1 MTLLDELKRV
11 VDLDKIE
18 KCYMMDDY
26 NEYTVNLN
34 LNKTFEL
41 LDNIIPNDEL
51 GLIDIRFKTKD
62 EIIIC
67 EEFLYSGDDYPF
79 FKVIKINEPKAVA
92 TIKPDTLFNTF
103 THTLEDGKEYK
114 LPLKNREQKFIELI
128 GPDDEL
134 KFRKNKYN
142 LNIAKSIDW
151 LEKVGI
157 EIFNNEEIYNF
168 KETDD
173 FRILEDDYK
182 NKYIIL
188 PNDFDSDEIKEKIA
202 YITVNEKDDELKF
215 FNWYDLFL
223 DEDFSLK
230 EDMYYKLA
238 RMLDCKVTI
247 DLVDD
252 NKNKFILYTFDSD
265 VEKAKEIIFEN
276 LIRIGKVKRAILILK
291 DEARDVDRLIYD
303 LKNIYKLNV
312 TNFYGKNF

>member
-26 NEYTVNLN
+26 NKYTVNLD
-34 LNKTFEL
+34 LNETFKL

-67 EEFLYSGDDYPF
+67 EEFLYGDDYPF

-103 THTLEDGKEYK
+103 THTLEDGKEYE
-114 LPLKNREQKFIELI
+114 LPLKNREQKFIDLI
-128 GPDDEL
+128 GPDNEL

-157 EIFNNEEIYNF
+157 EIFNNEEISAFRDIDNF
-168 KETDD
+168 RTLKDN
-173 FRILEDDYK
+173 YG

-188 PNDFDSDEIKEKIA
+188 PNDFDLDKIEERIA
-202 YITVNEKDDELKF
+202 YITANIEGNYVDF
-215 FNWYDLFL
+215 FNWFDLFL
-223 DEDFSLK
+223 DKDFSLK

-238 RMLDCKVTI
+238 RMLDCKATI
-247 DLVDD
+247 DLVDN
-252 NKNKFILYTFDSD
+252 NKNEFILYTFDSD
-265 VEKAKEIIFEN
+265 VEKATKIIFEN

-291 DEARDVDRLIYD
+291 DEARDMDMLICD
-303 LKNIYKLNV
+303 LKKIYEEN
-312 TNFYGKNF
+312 

>member
-18 KCYMMDDY
+18 KCYMMDDC
-26 NEYTVNLN
+26 NEYTVNLD

-62 EIIIC
+62 EIIIY

-79 FKVIKINEPKAVA
+79 FKVIKINEPEAVA

-103 THTLEDGKEYK
+103 THTLEDGKEYE
-114 LPLKNREQKFIELI
+114 LPLKNREQKFIDLI
-128 GPDDEL
+128 GPDNEL

-151 LEKVGI
+151 PEKVGI
-157 EIFNNEEIYNF
+157 EIFNNEEINTFRDIDNF
-168 KETDD
+168 RTLKDN
-173 FRILEDDYK
+173 YG

-188 PNDFDSDEIKEKIA
+188 PNDFDLDKIEERIA
-202 YITVNEKDDELKF
+202 YITANIEGNYVDF
-215 FNWYDLFL
+215 FNWFDLFL
-223 DEDFSLK
+223 DKDFALK

-238 RMLDCKVTI
+238 RMLDCKATI
-247 DLVDD
+247 DLVDN
-252 NKNKFILYTFDSD
+252 NKNEFILYTFDSD
-265 VEKAKEIIFEN
+265 VEKTTKIIFEN
-276 LIRIGKVKRAILILK
+276 LIRIGKMKRAVLILK
-291 DEARDVDRLIYD
+291 DEACDMDMLKCD
-303 LKNIYKLNV
+303 LKKIYEED
-312 TNFYGKNF
+312 

>member
-18 KCYMMDDY
+18 KCYMMDDCNKY
-26 NEYTVNLN
+26 IVNLD
-34 LNKTFEL
+34 LNETFKL

-67 EEFLYSGDDYPF
+67 EEFLYMGDDYSF
-79 FKVIKINEPKAVA
+79 FKVIKINEPEAVA

-103 THTLEDGKEYK
+103 THTLEDGKEYE
-114 LPLKNREQKFIELI
+114 LPLKNREQKFIDLI

-157 EIFNNEEIYNF
+157 EIFNNEEINTFRDIDNF
-168 KETDD
+168 RTLKDN
-173 FRILEDDYK
+173 YG

-188 PNDFDSDEIKEKIA
+188 PNDFDLDEIKEKIA
-202 YITVNEKDDELKF
+202 YITATDKDDELKF
-215 FNWYDLFL
+215 FNWFDLFL
-223 DEDFSLK
+223 DKDFSLK

-238 RMLDCKVTI
+238 RMLDCKATI
-247 DLVDD
+247 DLVDN
-252 NKNKFILYTFDSD
+252 NKNEFILYTFDSD
-265 VEKAKEIIFEN
+265 VEKATKIIFEN
-276 LIRIGKVKRAILILK
+276 LIRIGKMKRAVLILK
-291 DEARDVDRLIYD
+291 DEVRDMDMLKCD
-303 LKNIYKLNV
+303 LKKIYEEN
-312 TNFYGKNF
+312 

>member
-11 VDLDKIE
+11 IDLDKIE

-26 NEYTVNLN
+26 NKYTVNLD
-34 LNKTFEL
+34 LNETFKL

-67 EEFLYSGDDYPF
+67 EEFLYGDDYPF
-79 FKVIKINEPKAVA
+79 FKVIKINEPEAVA

-103 THTLEDGKEYK
+103 THTLEDGKEYE
-114 LPLKNREQKFIELI
+114 LPLKNREQKFIDLI

-157 EIFNNEEIYNF
+157 EIFNNEEINTFRDIDNF
-168 KETDD
+168 RTLKDN
-173 FRILEDDYK
+173 YG

-188 PNDFDSDEIKEKIA
+188 PNDFDLDKIEERIA
-202 YITVNEKDDELKF
+202 HVTANIEGNYVDF
-215 FNWYDLFL
+215 FNWFDLFL

-238 RMLDCKVTI
+238 RMLDCKATI
-247 DLVDD
+247 DLVDN
-252 NKNKFILYTFDSD
+252 NKNEFILYTFDSD
-265 VEKAKEIIFEN
+265 VEKATKIIFEN
-276 LIRIGKVKRAILILK
+276 LIRIGKMKRAVLILK
-291 DEARDVDRLIYD
+291 DEACDMDMLICD
-303 LKNIYKLNV
+303 LKKIYEED
-312 TNFYGKNF
+312 